1 MRISH
6 ILTIY
11 IVSVNFAPF
20 WKHILAFWQRRHQ
33 DNILFLRYED
43 MIKDLPK
50 IIRQVA
56 DFLDKPLTDEK
67 VELLNNHLSFANM
80 KNNPAVNF
88 ELIVS
93 LNRKYN
99 LIDCEGEFMRSGK
112 VGDYKAKMTL
122 EMIKKFDEWTEENT
136 RDTGFSF

>member
-1 MRISH
+1 MGCVI
-6 ILTIY
+6 IFFI
-11 IVSVNFAPF
+11 IPVNFAPY
-20 WKHILAFWQRRHQ
+20 WKHILAFWERRHQ
-33 DNILFLRYED
+33 DNILFLTYED
-43 MIKDLPK
+43 MTKDLPK

-56 DFLDKPLTDEK
+56 DFLEKPLTDDQ
-67 VELLNNHLSFANM
+67 VELLTNHLSFANM

-112 VGDYKAKMTL
+112 VGDYKAKMTP
-122 EMIKKFDEWTEENT
+122 EMIKKFDEWEEENT
-136 RDTGFSF
+136 RDTGFRF